1 MTQSRT
7 SAMHTTLRRALTT
20 VAAAAVALGTVAL
33 QPAEARKRHHHNEAG
48 AVILGT
54 LATMAIIAAANQNGG
69 YPYEGYSVG
78 YQGYPYGPGY
88 PYYWNGY
95 RYVPGYGPG
104 YGGPVPP
111 HVYHYYR

>member
-1 MTQSRT
+1 
-7 SAMHTTLRRALTT
+7 MHTTLRRALTT
-20 VAAAAVALGTVAL
+20 VAAAAIALGTVAL
-33 QPAEARKRHHHNEAG
+33 QPAEARKRHHHNHQAG

-54 LATMAIIAAANQNGG
+54 FATLALIAAANQNG
-69 YPYEGYSVG
+69 YPYEGYSMG

-111 HVYHYYR
+111 DMYHYHR